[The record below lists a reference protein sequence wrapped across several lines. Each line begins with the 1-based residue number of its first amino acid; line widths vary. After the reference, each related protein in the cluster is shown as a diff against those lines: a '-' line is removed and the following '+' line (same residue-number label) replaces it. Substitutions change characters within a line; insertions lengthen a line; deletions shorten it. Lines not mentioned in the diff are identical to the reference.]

1 MARLLPKA
9 AKSFCGKIRNSSID
23 DICPIIFAFGERCGL
38 LAWDCSLGDRRVPA
52 NSYPTGSVPLL
63 FSVVVACR

>member
-38 LAWDCSLGDRRVPA
+38 LA
-52 NSYPTGSVPLL
+52 
-63 FSVVVACR
+63 